1 MSNLYEFFLLTSNF
15 LHPGSGFGSALQ
27 PMRNHITAVN
37 FWKTSLQG
45 LGAHAHKLTHTHT
58 PRTHHHTH
66 KQDRTKGGYQ
76 FPICPPIRSHLSDW
90 RKKSELSW
98 FFFCASHWKPQTG
111 TVCVCVCDRGGH
123 KNPATF
129 TKRGSFHLHP
139 AKKGPPKHGPPSL
152 PTFCA

>member
-1 MSNLYEFFLLTSNF
+1 MGDFLDPDPHEVQKSAEHFKEKDFYFFLFKIYFINTNPVKPLKKLNISMSNLYEFFVLTSNF

-76 FPICPPIRSHLSDW
+76 FPICPPIRSHLSD
-90 RKKSELSW
+90 
-98 FFFCASHWKPQTG
+98 
-111 TVCVCVCDRGGH
+111 
-123 KNPATF
+123 
-129 TKRGSFHLHP
+129 
-139 AKKGPPKHGPPSL
+139 
-152 PTFCA
+152 